1 MPSSLTEINPRAL
14 FTMLKGEPGTRKSTA
29 ALSYLPA
36 GKQYWFSWDQ
46 KMTALLLPASKWGYD
61 LSQVDYDDYD
71 DWDKAKAKLKE
82 FQVSMKGYK
91 TLVFDSVTTMAD
103 STLRQQRTNKSKDG
117 QGKKLG
123 TIEVDGIEEY
133 NAESAAIGELI
144 AMCKDIKKFHK
155 VNIILIAHVV
165 QAEYRN
171 TTTNTTHVS
180 RTIVTAGKKIAA
192 KLPAICEEVYH
203 FNIKKGIVESQGG
216 KYTCLTTHTGDDFAR
231 TILPVASE
239 IEMGDKPLYSEF
251 LLPGINSLIE
261 IQEKAKA
268 AKAAA
273 QVSSGSSVSSSST
286 SKFTT

>member
-1 MPSSLTEINPRAL
+1 MLLTKIDPRAL
-14 FTMLKGEPGTRKSTA
+14 FIMMKGEPGTRKSTS

-46 KMTALLLPASKWGYD
+46 KMSALLLPASKWSMD
-61 LSQVDYDDYD
+61 LSQIEYDDYD

-82 FQVSMKGYK
+82 FQVGMKGFK
-91 TLVFDSVTTMAD
+91 TLVFDSITTMAD
-103 STLRQQRTNKSKDG
+103 STLRQQRTNKAG
-117 QGKKLG
+117 AGKKLG

-133 NAESAAIGELI
+133 NAESAAIGELVAI
-144 AMCKDIKKFHK
+144 CKDIKKFHK

-203 FNIKKGIVESQGG
+203 FNIKKGIVEGTGG

-231 TILPVASE
+231 TILPVSAE
-239 IEMGDKPLYSEF
+239 IEFGDRPLYSDF
-251 LLPGINSLIE
+251 LLPGINELVK
-261 IQEKAKA
+261 IQEKSV
-268 AKAAA
+268 AAA
-273 QVSSGSSVSSSST
+273 TPPSIVSPTST
-286 SKFTT
+286 SKFTGA